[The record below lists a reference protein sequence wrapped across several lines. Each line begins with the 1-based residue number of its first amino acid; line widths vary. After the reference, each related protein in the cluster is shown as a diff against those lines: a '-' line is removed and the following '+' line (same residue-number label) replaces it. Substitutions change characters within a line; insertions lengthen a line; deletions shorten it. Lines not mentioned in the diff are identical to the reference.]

1 MKKIYVLL
9 AAVLLCFGFQL
20 KAQINYN
27 LEQKPTT
34 EEEYNYLTKGYKIQI
49 ENGLDMKK
57 GYSLVDISPEDG
69 FGVRFESPQ
78 KGTIIRSVNYKAL
91 IREGDKKPC
100 AILCIM
106 QRKDTGY
113 TEYLCIPSANA
124 SAEMWD
130 KTMRAYDNI
139 SEEWKDVNLIA
150 LSKLAALLSF
160 FLE

>member
-1 MKKIYVLL
+1 MKKIFVLL
-9 AAVLLCFGFQL
+9 VTVMFCCGFQV

-27 LEQKPTT
+27 SEQKPTT

-49 ENGLDMKK
+49 ENGLDMKQ

-69 FGVRFESPQ
+69 FGMSFKDPQ
-78 KGTIIRSVNYKAL
+78 KGTIIRSVKYKAL
-91 IREGDKKPC
+91 IREGEKKPC

-113 TEYLCIPSANA
+113 TEYICIPSANA
-124 SAEMWD
+124 PAEMWE
-130 KTMRAYDNI
+130 KTVRAYESV
-139 SEEWKDVNLIA
+139 SEMWKEVNLVA
-150 LSKLAALLSF
+150 LSKLVALLSF